1 MSDIIR
7 RRTADLRR
15 EWWQV
20 MLAYFREHE
29 WRRVREPVI
38 SINTDMREWG
48 RWTGGYVRQIEL
60 SWRLLWE
67 HPWYA
72 VTEVFRHEIAHQ
84 LADEFY
90 GIGMEAPHGPIF
102 RLICERIAANP
113 AASGTYPL
121 LDQRLQ
127 GDDEDSEE
135 NRILQKVRKLTALAD
150 GTSLHEAEAALLK
163 ARELMQRHDVDPG
176 RVAAT
181 SEMIAVSVGP
191 VFRRRLNHHHML
203 ALVLQDFYAVN
214 VIWVPSPLPVE
225 AAGGKGGSGAFAG
238 SGAVEGKG
246 GSGAFAGELEW
257 GMTLELC
264 GRVRDVRLAGY
275 AHDYI
280 TRYIE
285 QSWQA
290 LPTPMRRG
298 QNGRRDFATGVLG
311 GFREALEGQNQRPEC
326 RALVRQQD
334 PELNAF
340 YERRHPRV
348 SSRSGG
354 RLQLNHDLVNAGKD
368 AGRQLRIRPGVDGGG
383 AAAGGRLLHE

>member
-214 VIWVPSPLPVE
+214 VIWIPAPLPVE
-225 AAGGKGGSGAFAG
+225 AAGGSGAVAG
-238 SGAVEGKG
+238 SGSAG
-246 GSGAFAGELEW
+246 GEPEW

-290 LPTPMRRG
+290 LPAAMRRG
-298 QNGRRDFATGVLG
+298 QNGRRDFAMGVLG

-340 YERRHPRV
+340 YERRHPHIR
-348 SSRSGG
+348 SRSGG

-368 AGRQLRIRPGVDGGG
+368 AGRQLRIRPGVDGSG
-383 AAAGGRLLHE
+383 AAGGGRLLHE